1 MTEATI
7 NTVKLMDEY
16 ELLFELMD
24 AMNELIKVWKLG
36 WSWVVMRRRAL
47 V

>member
-24 AMNELIKVWKLG
+24 AMNELIKV
-36 WSWVVMRRRAL
+36 
-47 V
+47 